1 MPALVAAPKTS
12 KEESIARKRQ
22 ILEATQ
28 AERLDVLGPHLDLLI
43 RLRAMLPPGSPDII
57 AIETLY
63 TQVEMTA
70 VETVKKARAVAQW
83 RIRKGLPVIVRGRT
97 RRAPNIPAVL
107 FVLE

>member
-43 RLRAMLPPGSPDII
+43 RLRAMLPP
-57 AIETLY
+57 A
-63 TQVEMTA
+63 
-70 VETVKKARAVAQW
+70 AQTSS
-83 RIRKGLPVIVRGRT
+83 RSKHSTPKSR
-97 RRAPNIPAVL
+97 
-107 FVLE
+107 

>member
-28 AERLDVLGPHLDLLI
+28 AEREDMLGPHLDLLI
-43 RLRAMLPPGSPDII
+43 RLRAMLPPDSPDII

-63 TQVEMTA
+63 TQVEMTP
-70 VETVKKARAVAQW
+70 VETVKKAQAVAQW
-83 RIRKGLPVIVRGRT
+83 RL
-97 RRAPNIPAVL
+97 RRASKSL
-107 FVLE
+107 LEVERAARPIYQRYYSC

>member
-43 RLRAMLPPGSPDII
+43 RLRAMLPPVSPDII

-63 TQVEMTA
+63 TQVEMTP

-83 RIRKGLPVIVRGRT
+83 RIRACSHYSKSVLMSVNGAYGS
-97 RRAPNIPAVL
+97 AV
-107 FVLE
+107 